1 MTSLRLAVILWARDL
16 LIGFVAFAGWPCWLW
31 ASRAVDR
38 LEAHADALRGPRGA
52 RV

>member
-1 MTSLRLAVILWARDL
+1 MSALRLAVILWARDL
-16 LIGFVAFAGWPCWLW
+16 LIGFVAFLGWPRSRW

-38 LEAHADALRGPRGA
+38 LEVLADSLRGPRGA

>member
-1 MTSLRLAVILWARDL
+1 MNTLKLASTLWARDL
-16 LIGFVAFAGWPCWLW
+16 LIGFVAFLGWPRWRW

-38 LEAHADALRGPRGA
+38 LEVLADSLRGPRGA